1 MNDCIKQKNID
12 EGEKNLGASMVVE
25 GFPRK
30 IKKLN
35 INVQRLILIIHS
47 GGVAAAFLSS
57 SGEDHKK
64 IRIFFFILNILARTV
79 GPMDKV

>member
-12 EGEKNLGASMVVE
+12 EGKKNLGASMVVE

-35 INVQRLILIIHS
+35 INVQRLILIFHG
-47 GGVAAAFLSS
+47 GGVAVKAIKNS
-57 SGEDHKK
+57 
-64 IRIFFFILNILARTV
+64 IFFHSKHPCSYCRPN
-79 GPMDKV
+79 G

>member
-12 EGEKNLGASMVVE
+12 EGKKNLGASMVVE

-57 SGEDHKK
+57 SRHCSTGVVE
-64 IRIFFFILNILARTV
+64 TV
-79 GPMDKV
+79 ANGYC